1 MKQRYQ
7 IFIMVILFFALA
19 SVTARAQQR
28 TISGTVSDSDGRG
41 MPGVNVIVKGTS
53 AGTTTNADGQYSI
66 SVNDGMNTLV
76 FSFIGYA
83 TQEVDIG
90 SRTSI
95 DITLLED
102 VSQLSEVVVT
112 ALGIER
118 NTKALQY
125 SATQVSGDN
134 FTQARENNLGNALS
148 GRVAGVNVSRPASGP
163 AGSTRVI
170 IRGNKSLNG
179 QNQPLYVVD
188 GIPITNATL
197 GASDNYGQAGLWGG
211 TDQGDGL
218 TSLNP
223 DDIESITVLKGANA
237 AALYG
242 SRGGNGVVNI
252 VTKKG
257 SAKRGLGIEFNSNY
271 VFENIID
278 LSDLQNKYGA
288 GDLQGDP
295 GVATRP
301 STVTQAWE
309 MGDLAWGTRMDGS
322 PVIQSDGVSRP
333 YSPAGNNFK
342 RFFETGTAWTN
353 SIALSGGGEKQTF
366 RFSVSDLRS
375 NSIMPNSGFDRLN
388 SSLSANSKFGKKI
401 TLDSKIMYSHE
412 DAKNRPRLSD
422 SPGNAVQAVWRTPP
436 SVNVLTFRGAPEKP
450 GAIPVGYDPDLLIM
464 LGGGVAANARHA
476 GQELLP
482 WSNIYLQNP
491 YWSAY
496 QYINSDDRDRV
507 ITSGQL
513 RYDILDFL
521 YISGRVGMDWYG
533 KKETYLLPEGTAYN
547 TAGEM
552 AERQSQARE
561 INMEWILG
569 FNKTFNGIGVNAFV
583 GGNRMR
589 RSFERTSATGTGF
602 NVQFFPAINNTQSR
616 SFNYIFNE
624 SGINSLFASA
634 EIDYKGLVFL
644 TATARQDWFSVLNPD
659 YNDILYPSVG
669 ASFVFSDALKTLPTW
684 LSFGKVR
691 ASWAQVGLATIE
703 PYASNLTYSFTDAT
717 HLGRPLATF
726 SSALSNN
733 GNIPNPTLQPALSS
747 EIEFGADVRFLDNRV
762 SLDVTYYSQTTTD
775 DILQATIS
783 RTTGFGTTSVN
794 IGKLKNRGIEILVGG
809 TPVKGALTWDV
820 SLNLARNK
828 NKVVSLI
835 EGITELVQ
843 EEPRSRNAFIKH
855 IEGHPFGMITGKRQ
869 LLSPEGE
876 PVFLD
881 DGRPVAAPK
890 LEPIGNGI
898 ADWTGGFNNAFT
910 YKGINLGFLIDFK
923 IGGDI
928 LSSTNMRL
936 TDWGLHQQ
944 SLIGRDGEAPL
955 TVEGVVQNGEDG
967 DGNPIYEPFTKTLTP
982 QEARD
987 YWNSV
992 QGEAN
997 PIPSMFMYD
1006 ASFVKFRQLTLGYSL
1021 PRTWLTKTPFQT
1033 VSVSFVGRNLFI
1045 LHKNIDN
1052 IDPESSYSTNAGA
1065 QGFEYFAMPSTR
1077 SYGFNVRI
1085 GL

>member
-7 IFIMVILFFALA
+7 IFIMAMLFFVLESATTL
-19 SVTARAQQR
+19 AQQR
-28 TISGTVSDSDGRG
+28 TISGTVSDSQGKG

-53 AGTTTNADGQYSI
+53 AGTTTNVDGQYSI
-66 SVNDGMNTLV
+66 SVNDGLNVLV

-83 TQEVDIG
+83 TQETDIG
-90 SRTSI
+90 SRTSL

-102 VSQLSEVVVT
+102 VNQLNEVVVT

-125 SATQVSGDN
+125 SATQVSGEN

-148 GRVAGVNVSRPASGP
+148 GRIAGVNVTKPASGP
-163 AGSTRVI
+163 AGSTRII

-188 GIPITNATL
+188 GIPMTNSTL
-197 GASDNYGQAGLWGG
+197 GAADNYGQAGLWGG

-218 TSLNP
+218 TSINP

-257 SAKRGLGIEFNSNY
+257 SAKRGIGIEFNSNY
-271 VFENIID
+271 VFETIND
-278 LSDLQNKYGA
+278 LSDLQRTYGS
-288 GDLQGDP
+288 GDHLSKI
-295 GVATRP
+295 ATSP
-301 STVTQAWE
+301 STAKRAWE
-309 MGDLAWGTRMDGS
+309 WGNQSWGTRMDGS
-322 PVIQSDGVSRP
+322 LVMQFDSVARP
-333 YSPAGNNFK
+333 YSYAGNNFE
-342 RFFETGTAWTN
+342 RFFKTGKSWTN
-353 SIALSGGGEKQTF
+353 SISLSGGGEKQTF

-375 NSIMPNSGFDRLN
+375 DAIMPNSGFDRLN
-388 SSLSANSKFGKKI
+388 SSLSVNSKFGKKI
-401 TLDSKIMYSHE
+401 SLDAKVMYSHE

-422 SPGNAVQAVWRTPP
+422 SPGNAVQAIWRTPP
-436 SVNVLTFRGAPEKP
+436 SINVLDFRGDPGKL
-450 GAIPVGYDPDLLIM
+450 GAIPDGYDSALLVM
-464 LGGGVAANARHA
+464 LGGGLVEKAKIA

-482 WSNIYLQNP
+482 WNDNYLQNP
-491 YWSAY
+491 YWAAY
-496 QYINSDDRDRV
+496 QYINSDKRDRV

-521 YISGRVGMDWYG
+521 YVSGRIGMDWFS
-533 KKETYLLPEGTAYN
+533 KKEVSLTPEGTAYQ
-547 TAGEM
+547 TGGEM

-569 FNKTFNGIGVNAFV
+569 FHKTYGNIGVNTFV

-589 RSFERTSATGTGF
+589 RSFERVSALGTGF
-602 NVQFFPAINNTQSR
+602 NAQFFPAISNAASR
-616 SFNYIFNE
+616 SYSYIFNE

-634 EIDYKGLVFL
+634 EVDYKSILFL

-659 YNDILYPSVG
+659 YNDIFYPSVG
-669 ASFVFSDALKTLPTW
+669 ASFVFSDALASLPPW

-691 ASWAQVGLATIE
+691 ASWAQVGLATVD
-703 PYASNLTYSFTDAT
+703 PYSSNLTYSFTDAT
-717 HLGRPLATF
+717 HLDRPLATF
-726 SSALSNN
+726 SSARSMN
-733 GNIPNPTLQPALSS
+733 GNIPNPTLQPALST
-747 EIEFGADVRFLDNRV
+747 ELEFGLDVRFLDNRL

-794 IGKLKNRGIEILVGG
+794 IGELKNRGVEILLSG
-809 TPVKGALTWDV
+809 TPLKGPLTWDV
-820 SLNLARNK
+820 SLNLAKNR

-835 EGITELVQ
+835 EGVKELAA

-855 IEGHPFGMITGKRQ
+855 IVGYPFGMITGKKQ
-869 LLSPEGE
+869 LLSPDGQ
-876 PVFLD
+876 PVFFD
-881 DGRPVAAPK
+881 DGRPVAAQE
-890 LEPIGNGI
+890 LVPIGNGI
-898 ADWTGGFNNAFT
+898 ADWTGGVNNSFT
-910 YKGINLGFLIDFK
+910 YKGINLSFLIDFK

-936 TDWGLHQQ
+936 TDWGLHKQ
-944 SLIGRDGEAPL
+944 SLIGRDGETPL
-955 TVEGVVQNGEDG
+955 TVEGVVQNGTDS
-967 DGNPIYEPFTKTLTP
+967 DGNPVYEPFTKTLNAD
-982 QEARD
+982 EAKN

-997 PIPSMFMYD
+997 PIPSMFLYD

-1021 PRTWLTKTPFQT
+1021 PRTLLTNTPFQNVT
-1033 VSVSFVGRNLFI
+1033 ISFVGRNLFI

-1052 IDPESSYSTNAGA
+1052 VDPESSYSTNAGA
-1065 QGFEYFAMPSTR
+1065 QGLEYFAMPATR
-1077 SYGFNVRI
+1077 SYGFNLRI

>member
-1 MKQRYQ
+1 MKQRYL
-7 IFIMVILFFALA
+7 IFVMVMLFFVLESAPAL
-19 SVTARAQQR
+19 AQQR

-53 AGTTTNADGQYSI
+53 AGTTTNADGEYSI
-66 SVNDGMNTLV
+66 SVNDGSNVLI

-83 TQEVDIG
+83 TQEIDIG
-90 SRTSI
+90 SRTSV
-95 DITLLED
+95 DITLSED

-148 GRVAGVNVSRPASGP
+148 GRIAGVNVTKPASGP
-163 AGSTRVI
+163 AGSTRII

-197 GASDNYGQAGLWGG
+197 GAADNYGQAGLWGG

-218 TSLNP
+218 TSINP
-223 DDIESITVLKGANA
+223 DDIESITVLKGASA

-257 SAKRGLGIEFNSNY
+257 SAKRGIGIEFNSNY
-271 VFENIID
+271 VFETIND
-278 LSDLQNKYGA
+278 LSDLQRTYGS
-288 GDLQGDP
+288 GDHLSE
-295 GVATRP
+295 VATAP
-301 STVTQAWE
+301 TTATQAWNW
-309 MGDLAWGTRMDGS
+309 GNTSWGTKMDGS
-322 PVIQSDGVSRP
+322 PVMQFDSVARP
-333 YSPAGNNFK
+333 YSYAGNNFK
-342 RFFETGTAWTN
+342 RFFRTGKSWTN
-353 SIALSGGGEKQTF
+353 SISLSGGGEKQTF

-375 NSIMPNSGFDRLN
+375 DAIMPNSGFDRLN
-388 SSLSANSKFGKKI
+388 SALSVNSKFGKKI
-401 TLDSKIMYSHE
+401 SLDAKIMYSHE

-436 SVNVLTFRGAPEKP
+436 SINILDFRGDPAKP
-450 GAIPVGYDPDLLIM
+450 GAIPEGYEPALLVM
-464 LGGGVAANARHA
+464 QGGGVAADAKVP

-482 WSNIYLQNP
+482 WNDIYLNNP

-496 QYINSDDRDRV
+496 QYVNSDKRDRV

-521 YISGRVGMDWYG
+521 YVSGRIGMDWYT
-533 KKETYLLPEGTAYN
+533 KKETTLVPEGTSHQLG
-547 TAGEM
+547 GEM

-569 FNKTFNGIGVNAFV
+569 FNKTFENIGVNAFV

-589 RSFERTSATGTGF
+589 RSFERNSALGNGF
-602 NVQFFPAINNTQSR
+602 NAQFFPAISNAKTR
-616 SFNYIFNE
+616 SFDYIFNK

-634 EIDYKGLVFL
+634 EIDYKNILFL

-659 YNDILYPSVG
+659 YNDIFYPSIG
-669 ASFVFSDALKTLPTW
+669 ASFSFSDALKSLPPW
-684 LSFGKVR
+684 LSFGKIR
-691 ASWAQVGLATIE
+691 ASWAQVGLATVD
-703 PYASNLTYSFTDAT
+703 PYSSNLSYSFANSS

-726 SSALSNN
+726 SSALSMN
-733 GNIPNPTLQPALSS
+733 GNIPNPTLQPALST
-747 EIEFGADVRFLDNRV
+747 EIEFGLDVRFLENRV
-762 SLDVTYYSQTTTD
+762 SLDVTYYRQKTTD

-783 RTTGFGTTSVN
+783 RATGFGTTSVN
-794 IGKLKNRGIEILVGG
+794 IGELQNSGIEILLAG
-809 TPVKGALTWDV
+809 TPVKGPLTWDI
-820 SLNLARNK
+820 SFNLAKNR

-835 EGITELVQ
+835 EGVTALAA

-855 IEGHPFGMITGKRQ
+855 IVGHPFGMITGRTQ
-869 LLSPEGE
+869 LLSPDGQ
-876 PVFLD
+876 PVFFD
-881 DGRPVAAPK
+881 DGRPVAAQE
-890 LEPIGNGI
+890 LVPIGNGI
-898 ADWTGGFNNAFT
+898 ADWTGGVNNSLS
-910 YKGINLGFLIDFK
+910 YKGINLSFLIDFK

-936 TDWGLHQQ
+936 TDWGLHKQ
-944 SLIGRDGEAPL
+944 SLIGREGETPL
-955 TVEGVVQNGEDG
+955 TVEGVVQNGTDG
-967 DGNPIYEPFTKTLTP
+967 DGNPVYEPFTKTLTP
-982 QEARD
+982 DEAKI

-997 PIPSMFMYD
+997 PIPAMFLYD

-1021 PRTWLTKTPFQT
+1021 PRTLLSHTPFQNVT
-1033 VSVSFVGRNLFI
+1033 ISFVGRNLFI

-1052 IDPESSYSTNAGA
+1052 VDPESSYSVNAGA
-1065 QGFEYFAMPSTR
+1065 QGLEYFAMPATR
-1077 SYGFNVRI
+1077 SYGFNLRI